1 MAKYHFLCVIVV
13 GDDKLS
19 GKHCWHL
26 IAVMGV
32 VGRYVKV
39 VLCTKPHE
47 IIVSFFCLFLI
58 IIFSTDAFARREC
71 SLLLPPVKEGRGIIQ
86 LRYAPRS

>member
-13 GDDKLS
+13 GDDKLR

-47 IIVSFFCLFLI
+47 IIVSFFCLFLCLFLYLSMQHKDI
-58 IIFSTDAFARREC
+58 RLEHT
-71 SLLLPPVKEGRGIIQ
+71 
-86 LRYAPRS
+86 